1 MTCAN
6 KERQDLYIIMIRIV
20 PAETTEL
27 IEEARKLFMEYA
39 ASLGFD
45 LGFQNFEEEMA
56 TFPNVYSPPRGS
68 LLLAVH
74 NDEIAGC
81 VALRE
86 QKDDICE
93 MKRLYVRPRY
103 RGLKVGRKLA
113 QAIIAT
119 GRDAGYS
126 AMRLDTVSSMT
137 EAVELYQSLKFTT
150 IDPYCYNPL
159 EGASY
164 MQLKF

>member
-1 MTCAN
+1 
-6 KERQDLYIIMIRIV
+6 
-20 PAETTEL
+20 
-27 IEEARKLFMEYA
+27 MEYA

-45 LGFQNFEEEMA
+45 LGFQNFKEEMA

-86 QKDDICE
+86 QEDDICE

-103 RGLKVGRKLA
+103 RGLKAGRKLA
-113 QAIIAT
+113 QAIIAS
-119 GRDAGYS
+119 GRDAGYR

-137 EAVELYQSLKFTT
+137 EAVGLYQSLEFTT

>member
-1 MTCAN
+1 
-6 KERQDLYIIMIRIV
+6 MITIV

-27 IEEARKLFMEYA
+27 IEEARKLFLEYA

-56 TFPNVYSPPRGS
+56 TFPTVYSPPRGS

-86 QKDDICE
+86 LEDDLCE
-93 MKRLYVRPRY
+93 MKRLYVRPGY
-103 RGLKVGRKLA
+103 RGLQAGRKLA
-113 QAIIAT
+113 
-119 GRDAGYS
+119 
-126 AMRLDTVSSMT
+126 
-137 EAVELYQSLKFTT
+137 
-150 IDPYCYNPL
+150 
-159 EGASY
+159 
-164 MQLKF
+164 